1 MQSKNLC
8 KLIQQICGGNFNHSE
23 LLEFISV
30 SQKIAVSYLK
40 YQEITGKNIS
50 LDKRGSQSNLDDV
63 AMDCIATLFMRDD
76 NGHFLQLHKYFHD
89 VLNSPVNFD
98 DETILIKLRGLVIKK
113 TKQELSR
120 IFRERD
126 PEGAKILRNVRV
138 ALKNAPDL
146 SSFREMGREFV
157 FSKMLA
163 HSADYQPEIILIKN
177 CSCVSTVRHLKTEP
191 LEVQYPNLRRY
202 QPMIPDRILKQQFL
216 IIYSSRDPV
225 SAILRKMLM
234 VVASYPEYQNYLGLD
249 VIVNLI
255 RSINKEMFHERFLS
269 DAESESPMDRLR
281 LQEIDQAIN
290 EAIIYIEKKINQQ
303 YVDKNKIP
311 SPKADIYLAT
321 IMDYISDL
329 ASGKNTDSNFSYL
342 CRHLPGLTQREYRDD
357 ERSIFEYLMKL
368 AKNKL
373 IKRLQTLL

>member
-1 MQSKNLC
+1 MQSMNLHT
-8 KLIQQICGGNFNHSE
+8 LIHQICRGNFNHSE
-23 LLEFISV
+23 LLEFISI

-50 LDKRGSQSNLDDV
+50 LDKRGSQSNLEDV

-76 NGHFLQLHKYFHD
+76 NNQFLQLSKYFYD
-89 VLNSPVNFD
+89 VLNSPSILD

-146 SSFREMGREFV
+146 NSFREMGREFV
-157 FSKMLA
+157 FSEMLA
-163 HSADYQPEIILIKN
+163 QSADYQPEVVLMKN
-177 CSCVSTVRHLKTEP
+177 RHFVLSMNRMRTEP
-191 LEVQYPNLRRY
+191 IEIQYPNLRRHL
-202 QPMIPDRILKQQFL
+202 PVIPDRILKQQFL
-216 IIYSSRDPV
+216 ILYSPRDPV
-225 SAILRKMLM
+225 SAIIRKMLM
-234 VVASYPEYQNYLGLD
+234 VVANYPEYQNYLGLD

-255 RSINKEMFHERFLS
+255 RSINKEMLHERFLS

-281 LQEIDQAIN
+281 LQEIDQAIT
-290 EAIIYIEKKINQQ
+290 EAIIYIEKKIYQQ
-303 YVDKNKIP
+303 YVYKNKIP

-321 IMDYISDL
+321 ITDYISDL

-342 CRHLPGLTQREYRDD
+342 CRHLPGLTQRQYRDE
-357 ERSIFEYLMKL
+357 ERSIFEYLVKL

>member
-1 MQSKNLC
+1 MQQNNLHT
-8 KLIQQICGGNFNHSE
+8 LIHQICSGNFSHSE

-50 LDKRGSQSNLDDV
+50 FDKRGSQNNLEDV

-76 NGHFLQLHKYFHD
+76 NDHFLQLSKYFQD
-89 VLNSPVNFD
+89 VLKSPVLFD
-98 DETILIKLRGLVIKK
+98 DETILIKLRGLIIKK

-126 PEGAKILRNVRV
+126 PQGAKILRNVRV

-146 SSFREMGREFV
+146 HSFREMGREFV
-157 FSKMLA
+157 FSKLLA
-163 HSADYQPEIILIKN
+163 QSTEHHPELVLLKNGNFQSPADFP
-177 CSCVSTVRHLKTEP
+177 TTES
-191 LEVQYPNLRRY
+191 LETQFPNLRRHL
-202 QPMIPDRILKQQFL
+202 PIIPDRILKQQFL
-216 IIYSSRDPV
+216 IVYSPRDPISV
-225 SAILRKMLM
+225 ILRKMLM
-234 VVASYPEYQNYLGLD
+234 VVANYPEYQNYLGLD
-249 VIVNLI
+249 AIVNLI
-255 RSINKEMFHERFLS
+255 RSINKEMLHERFLS

-303 YVDKNKIP
+303 YVYKNKIS
-311 SPKADIYLAT
+311 SPKAEIYLAT
-321 IMDYISDL
+321 ITDYINDL

-342 CRHLPGLTQREYRDD
+342 CRHLPGLSQRQYREE
-357 ERSIFEYLMKL
+357 ERSIFEYLVKL

-373 IKRLQTLL
+373 IKKLQTLL